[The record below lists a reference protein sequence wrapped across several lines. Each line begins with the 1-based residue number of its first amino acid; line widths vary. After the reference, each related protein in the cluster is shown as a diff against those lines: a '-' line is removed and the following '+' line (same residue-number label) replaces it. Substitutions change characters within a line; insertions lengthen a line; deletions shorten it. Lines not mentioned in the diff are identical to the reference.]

1 VKADSSG
8 SGVAPTPESLRMAS
22 IAAQALAGSNRDV
35 VANRRA
41 IRMANMTAAEVLKAE
56 LSGAR
61 PLKASA
67 STLPPKPVS
76 ATTTHFTAQLPA
88 KPVFSFDANPLNSA
102 PTVNDSTDDTEVD
115 EFGRVRRPESDSDV
129 LTNQKRSF
137 EEGPG
142 APDLEEDVVTVEGT
156 DDDESP
162 SDVNSLAYKVNAD
175 GTVTQED
182 TVK

>member
-1 VKADSSG
+1 MKADSSG
-8 SGVAPTPESLRMAS
+8 SGAAPTPESLRMVS

-88 KPVFSFDANPLNSA
+88 KPVFSFDAIPLNSA
-102 PTVNDSTDDTEVD
+102 PTVKNSTDDTEVD
-115 EFGRVRRPESDSDV
+115 EFGRVRRPESDGDV

-142 APDLEEDVVTVEGT
+142 APDLEDVVTVDGT

-162 SDVNSLAYKVNAD
+162 LDVNSLAYKVNAD

>member
-1 VKADSSG
+1 
-8 SGVAPTPESLRMAS
+8 M
-22 IAAQALAGSNRDV
+22 
-35 VANRRA
+35 
-41 IRMANMTAAEVLKAE
+41 
-56 LSGAR
+56 
-61 PLKASA
+61 
-67 STLPPKPVS
+67 
-76 ATTTHFTAQLPA
+76 
-88 KPVFSFDANPLNSA
+88 
-102 PTVNDSTDDTEVD
+102 NDSTDDTEVD

-142 APDLEEDVVTVEGT
+142 APDLEEEVVTVEGT

>member
-1 VKADSSG
+1 
-8 SGVAPTPESLRMAS
+8 M
-22 IAAQALAGSNRDV
+22 
-35 VANRRA
+35 
-41 IRMANMTAAEVLKAE
+41 
-56 LSGAR
+56 
-61 PLKASA
+61 
-67 STLPPKPVS
+67 
-76 ATTTHFTAQLPA
+76 
-88 KPVFSFDANPLNSA
+88 
-102 PTVNDSTDDTEVD
+102 NDSTDDTEVD

-142 APDLEEDVVTVEGT
+142 ASDLEEDVVTVEGT